1 MDITIVGAGAIG
13 GTMGAY
19 MARAGEPVRLVD
31 RDLDHVEMMKRRGLT
46 IRGFDETF
54 TVPVQA
60 LAPHELEGRLDTV
73 FLAVKAQHTEE
84 AVRMLLPHLSPES
97 AIVSLQNG
105 LCERVIA
112 ELAGADRTVGCF
124 VNFSADYLEP
134 GTIAYGGAGSVYL
147 GELDGRDSE
156 RVRRLQRAMSHWGRV
171 QVTDNIW
178 GYLWGKMGYANMLFA
193 TALADETMA
202 DVIDRYRPL
211 MIELASEVYE
221 VAALEGVRPEP
232 FDNVEPSLY
241 YPVENRDPSAIDRSL
256 DDLVTRRRHDLKA
269 KSGIWRDLAVR
280 HRKTEVDQQIGLVA
294 KVGRGHGLEMPLT
307 TKLVEMIHDLE
318 DGRRQMSWANVE
330 ELDALRVRTGAAA
343 SRGGR

>member
-19 MARAGEPVRLVD
+19 LVRSGEHVRLVD
-31 RDLDHVEMMKRRGLT
+31 RDLAHIDAMNRQGLT
-46 IRGFDETF
+46 IQAFDETF
-54 TVPVQA
+54 TVPVEA
-60 LAPHELEGRLDTV
+60 CAPDDLQGPLDVV

-84 AVRMLLPHLSPES
+84 AVRPILPCLSPQS

-105 LCERVIA
+105 LCERVISD
-112 ELAGADRTVGCF
+112 LAGPDRTVGCF

-134 GTIAYGGAGSVYL
+134 GLITYGGAGSLYL
-147 GELDGRDSE
+147 GELDGREST
-156 RVRRLQRAMSHWGRV
+156 RVRDLQRVMEHWGSV

-202 DVIDRYRPL
+202 DMIDRYRPL
-211 MIELASEVYE
+211 MIEVATEVYE

-241 YPVENRDPSAIDRSL
+241 YPKENRDPDAISRSL
-256 DDLVTRRRHDLKA
+256 DELVARRRGDLKV
-269 KSGIWRDLAVR
+269 KSGVWRDLAVR

-294 KVGRGHGLEMPLT
+294 EVGKSHGLDMSLT
-307 TKLVEMIHDLE
+307 TKLVDMIHDLE
-318 DGRRQMSWANVE
+318 DGRRQMSCENVE
-330 ELDALRVRTGAAA
+330 ELDRVRVPRSTAIR
-343 SRGGR
+343 SEER

>member
-19 MARAGEPVRLVD
+19 LVRSGEQVRLVD
-31 RDLDHVEMMKRRGLT
+31 RDLDHVEAMNRRGLT
-46 IRGFDETF
+46 IQAFDETF

-60 LAPHELEGRLDTV
+60 CATDDLRGPLDVV

-84 AVRMLLPHLSPES
+84 AVRALLPHLSPES

-105 LCERVIA
+105 LCERVISD
-112 ELAGADRTVGCF
+112 LAGADRTVGAF

-134 GTIAYGGAGSVYL
+134 GVITYGGAGSLYL
-147 GELDGRDSE
+147 GELDGRDSD
-156 RVRRLQRAMSHWGRV
+156 RVRALQRVMEHWGSI

-211 MIELASEVYE
+211 MIDLAAEVYE

-241 YPVENRDPSAIDRSL
+241 YPRENRDLSAINRSL
-256 DDLVTRRRHDLKA
+256 DDLVARRRRDLKV

-294 KVGRGHGLEMPLT
+294 QVGKSHGLEMPLT
-307 TKLVEMIHDLE
+307 TKLVDLIHELE
-318 DGRRQMSWANVE
+318 DGRRQMSWNNVH
-330 ELDALRVRTGAAA
+330 ELDRMRIARAAA
-343 SRGGR
+343 V